1 MTDPLLDRIIAAIG
15 DRFLVEEE
23 LGRGGM
29 GVVYRALDVRLNRR
43 VAIKVLPPELAYHP
57 DVRERFLREAQLAAQ
72 LTHPNIVPIFSVDE
86 CDGVVFFTMG
96 LVDGESL
103 SSLLARRHRLEVPEA
118 ERVLRE
124 VADALAYAHARGV
137 VHRDIKP
144 DNILLER
151 ETGRPMVTDFG
162 IARAMSAGSRLTAT
176 GMSMGTPAYMSPE
189 QAMGEREVDGRSDI
203 YSLAVVGYQML
214 TGAPP
219 FTATNT
225 PALLMKQVA
234 EPPKPILGVRAET
247 PASLAG
253 AITRALAK
261 APEDRWTDAG
271 QFRDAIRGTGPHAAA
286 AAAIAYREMRSLGAA
301 HEAPPAPQLPVAP
314 PDAGYAGSRGLGDAA
329 GAASREAGGH
339 PRDWWRDDIRERRE
353 LMREEA
359 RERRELAREE
369 ARLARE
375 LWQERRRHRGNEDKP
390 LHKLV
395 SDFHGH
401 LFGSGSGIV
410 TVWVVN
416 LMTSPHFLWAVFPTM
431 GMGMGIVGHM
441 MRVRAR
447 GATWKQLFFR
457 EPVPGAELPAPPPP
471 SPEAEALRLAPGD
484 VLAGSYGDAVRRAAA
499 DRASIVDVISRLAP
513 VDREQ
518 IPDVLPTVN
527 ALVERVSSLAST
539 LHRIDA
545 DASPISVEAL
555 DRRIGE
561 IEALPRTAE
570 GERRVLLLRRQRST
584 LGDLLDKRDTL
595 LSQLES
601 ARLALANLKLDLL
614 KLRSS
619 GIGAALADV
628 TSATQQARAVSRDIG
643 AVVAAA
649 EEVRKL

>member
-1 MTDPLLDRIIAAIG
+1 VTDPLLDRVVAAIG
-15 DRFLVEEE
+15 DRFLVEGE

-43 VAIKVLPPELAYHP
+43 VAIKVLPPELAYNP

-86 CDGVVFFTMG
+86 RDGVVFFVMG
-96 LVDGESL
+96 MVEGESL
-103 SSLLARRHRLEVPEA
+103 SARLARQPRLEGGEA
-118 ERVLRE
+118 ERVLRD

-151 ETGRPMVTDFG
+151 DGGRPMVTDFG
-162 IARAMSAGSRLTAT
+162 IARAMSAGSRLTAS

-214 TGAPP
+214 AGAPP

-225 PALLMKQVA
+225 PALLMKHVA
-234 EPPKPILGVRAET
+234 EPPKPILGARPET
-247 PASLAG
+247 PATLAG

-261 APEDRWTDAG
+261 APEDRWKDAG
-271 QFRDAIRGTGPHAAA
+271 QFRDALRGTGPHAAA
-286 AAAIAYREMRSLGAA
+286 AAAIAYREMRSLRAAETSEPPRDAGAWRDSLPA
-301 HEAPPAPQLPVAP
+301 RPVPPAPAYPAAP
-314 PDAGYAGSRGLGDAA
+314 APGH
-329 GAASREAGGH
+329 H
-339 PRDWWRDDIRERRE
+339 PRDWWRDQLREQRDM
-353 LMREEA
+353 MREDL

-369 ARLARE
+369 ARIARE
-375 LWQERRRHRGNEDKP
+375 DWQHRRRKRGDEDKP
-390 LHKLV
+390 LHRLV
-395 SDFHGH
+395 NEFHGH
-401 LFGSGSGIV
+401 LVGSGGGIV

-416 LMTSPHFLWAVFPTM
+416 LMTSPHFLWAVFPTL
-431 GMGMGIVGHM
+431 GMGMGIMGHM

-457 EPVPGAELPAPPPP
+457 EPVPGAPPVAIQP
-471 SPEAEALRLAPGD
+471 SPEAEALRLAAGD
-484 VLAGSYGDAVRRAAA
+484 VLAGSYGEAVRRATA
-499 DRASIVDVISRLAP
+499 DRAVIVQVMASLSA

-518 IPDVLPTVN
+518 IPDVLPTVD
-527 ALVERVSSLAST
+527 ALVERVSALAT
-539 LHRIDA
+539 TVHRIDA
-545 DASPISVEAL
+545 DAAGISVEAL
-555 DRRIGE
+555 DRRIAE
-561 IEALPRTAE
+561 IEAQGRGGE
-570 GERRVLLLRRQRST
+570 GERRVLLLKRQRST
-584 LGDLLDKRDTL
+584 LGELLARRETL

-601 ARLALANLKLDLL
+601 ARLALENLKLDLL

-619 GIGAALADV
+619 GIGAALGDV

-643 AVVAAA
+643 AVVEAAD
-649 EEVRKL
+649 EVRKL